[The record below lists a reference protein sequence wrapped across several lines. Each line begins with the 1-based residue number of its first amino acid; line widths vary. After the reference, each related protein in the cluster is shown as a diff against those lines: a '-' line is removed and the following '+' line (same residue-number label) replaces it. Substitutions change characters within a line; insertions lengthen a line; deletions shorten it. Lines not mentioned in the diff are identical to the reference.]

1 LQIEIASPDQMRQ
14 KPQNTSELKFGQ
26 VFSDHMI
33 EVDWTE
39 GKGWERP
46 RICALRN
53 FQFHPAAKVG

>member
-1 LQIEIASPDQMRQ
+1 MASPDQMRQ
-14 KPQNTSELKFGQ
+14 KPENASDLKFGQ

-39 GKGWERP
+39 ARGWEQP

-53 FQFHPAAKVG
+53 FQFHPAAKVKKMNI